1 MAAKH
6 SFAIVSSMKSV
17 TTAFSKL
24 FGSSNVRHEG
34 VLRPKLVDQMRGQR
48 FCEAAQNLPRPFSTP
63 SRTLNEVLIHFDH
76 HAPG

>member
-6 SFAIVSSMKSV
+6 PFAIVSSMKSV

-48 FCEAAQNLPRPFSTP
+48 FAKQPRTCRARFPP
-63 SRTLNEVLIHFDH
+63 LLER
-76 HAPG
+76 